1 MQKKIFFL
9 LNALIKTIKHM
20 KSKKS
25 KQEVV
30 SDKTT
35 QLTEDVTSDASTTI
49 SPSTECNF
57 KDLYEAQ
64 VKQNEVLNT
73 ECLEWKAKAQSYGEK
88 FAQALKGFL
97 ITQGKPV
104 YFAEAQRQK
113 VLHDIKLI

>member
-35 QLTEDVTSDASTTI
+35 QLTEDVTIDVSTAS
-49 SPSTECNF
+49 SECNF

-64 VKQNEVLNT
+64 VKQNEVLNN

>member
-1 MQKKIFFL
+1 
-9 LNALIKTIKHM
+9 M

-30 SDKTT
+30 SDKTI
-35 QLTEDVTSDASTTI
+35 QINDVVTANIDITDSQSD
-49 SPSTECNF
+49 CHF

-64 VKQNEVLNT
+64 LKQNEILND

>member
-1 MQKKIFFL
+1 
-9 LNALIKTIKHM
+9 M

-25 KQEVV
+25 KLEVV
-30 SDKTT
+30 SEKTT
-35 QLTEDVTSDASTTI
+35 ELTDTITTDVTSCN
-49 SPSTECNF
+49 ECNF

-113 VLHDIKLI
+113 VLHDLKLI

>member
-1 MQKKIFFL
+1 
-9 LNALIKTIKHM
+9 M

-25 KQEVV
+25 KPEVV

-35 QLTEDVTSDASTTI
+35 QLNDTVTIDVSTAS
-49 SPSTECNF
+49 SECKF
-57 KDLYEAQ
+57 EDLYEAQ

-113 VLHDIKLI
+113 VLRDLKLI